1 MVVAALLGEVAAAEV
16 RRDLSV
22 RESKSPVSTASPYR
36 GPVRY
41 IDLNLGSE
49 WLLWTDLLGLGLVAK
64 SLAPGSGCGA
74 ACSDSTGS
82 SCSENETLF
91 LRAVF
96 LFGCSAS
103 CAAPSAGVASA
114 RRGDESRFKR
124 AGEADDGSAALEA
137 DAVVLGRDER
147 LGI

>member
-1 MVVAALLGEVAAAEV
+1 VKIPSQHGES
-16 RRDLSV
+16 LS
-22 RESKSPVSTASPYR
+22 SPRPLHSAQS
-36 GPVRY
+36 
-41 IDLNLGSE
+41 GSA
-49 WLLWTDLLGLGLVAK
+49 WLLCTDLLGLGLVAK

-74 ACSDSTGS
+74 AACSDSTGS
-82 SCSENETLF
+82 GCSENETLF
-91 LRAVF
+91 LRDVF
-96 LFGCSAS
+96 LLGCSTS
-103 CAAPSAGVASA
+103 CAAAPSAGVASA